1 MNLQDKTELM
11 DMATRHAQA
20 AMLVMARALTRLNQ
34 ITEEELERLKPE
46 QAAMMFSEAVKI
58 ERQARADLV
67 KLRQE
72 ESLSELEAFLLT
84 LPPEAA
90 DAIREAVAESYPLQ
104 LTCDGKDARQAG

>member
-1 MNLQDKTELM
+1 
-11 DMATRHAQA
+11 
-20 AMLVMARALTRLNQ
+20 
-34 ITEEELERLKPE
+34 
-46 QAAMMFSEAVKI
+46 MMFSEAVKI

-72 ESLSELEAFLLT
+72 ECLSELEAFLLT

-90 DAIREAVAESYPLQ
+90 DAIREAVAESFPLQ